1 MQGSWNP
8 RMDVQQ
14 RPLRASICVLLVLL
28 ILYNP
33 FLAFISSYGSF
44 SVHGLAR
51 HRATV
56 GASELQHLGCAQD
69 QTQQDAVSF
78 KEFREEFAG
87 PVAEYEEVTLR
98 RDVELPQPE
107 SVSRV
112 WSRPPP
118 LT

>member
-1 MQGSWNP
+1 MQGSRNLKL
-8 RMDVQQ
+8 DVRE
-14 RPLRASICVLLVLL
+14 RPLRAWLCVLLALL

-33 FLAFISSYGSF
+33 FLALINSYGSF

-69 QTQQDAVSF
+69 QSQQDVLNLR
-78 KEFREEFAG
+78 EFREVFAG
-87 PVAEYEEVTLR
+87 PVAEYEAVALH
-98 RDVELPQPE
+98 RDVEIPQPE
-107 SVSRV
+107 FVSHI

-118 LT
+118 LA